1 MTQFL
6 FKRVI
11 DSIPV
16 LIGVAVIAFFLVHLS
31 GDPVLLM
38 LPPDTPPEQVEQ
50 FRQRMGYDRPV
61 IYQFAEFSLNLLTFN
76 LGTSIRYQE
85 PVTRL
90 ILERFWATLKLALA
104 SLVVAIL
111 LGIPGGILSAIHRGS
126 IKDHFVSLI
135 VFFGQAVPPFWL
147 GLMMILIFAVG
158 LKALPSSG
166 MGSWKHLI
174 MPATTVGLYFVASIA
189 RLTRSGILDIMGSD
203 YIRTARAKGL
213 SERIVIYKHALRNC
227 LIPIVTMTGLQF
239 GALLGGAV
247 VTETIFAWP
256 GIGRLMIQALY
267 SRDYPLVQGTMLF
280 FALIFIVVNFLT
292 DMLYSLIDP
301 RIRYK

>member
-1 MTQFL
+1 MGKF
-6 FKRVI
+6 FIKRLI

-16 LIGVAVIAFFLVHLS
+16 LIGVAIIAFFLVHLS

-38 LPPDTPPEQVEQ
+38 LPADTPPEQIEQ
-50 FRQRMGYDRPV
+50 FRHQMGYDRP
-61 IYQFAEFSLNLLTFN
+61 ILKQFVDFSVNLLTFN
-76 LGTSIRYQE
+76 LGNSIRYQE
-85 PVTRL
+85 PVVRL
-90 ILERFWATLKLALA
+90 IWERFWATLKLAFV
-104 SLVVAIL
+104 SLLIALI
-111 LGIPGGILSAIHRGS
+111 LGIPGGIISAIHRGT
-126 IKDHFVSLI
+126 IKDYAVSLI
-135 VFFGQAVPPFWL
+135 VFFGQAIPPFWL
-147 GLMMILIFAVG
+147 GLMMILVFAVN
-158 LKALPSSG
+158 LRILPSSG
-166 MGSWKHLI
+166 MGTFKQLI
-174 MPATTVGLYFVASIA
+174 MPALTVGLYFTASIA
-189 RLTRSGILDIMGSD
+189 RLTRSGILEIMGSD

>member
-1 MTQFL
+1 MGKF
-6 FKRVI
+6 FIKRLI

-16 LIGVAVIAFFLVHLS
+16 LIGVAIIAFSLVHLS

-38 LPPDTPPEQVEQ
+38 LPADTPPEQIEQ
-50 FRQRMGYDRPV
+50 FRHQMGYDRP
-61 IYQFAEFSLNLLTFN
+61 ILKQFVDFSVNLLTFN
-76 LGTSIRYQE
+76 LGNSIRYQE
-85 PVTRL
+85 PVVRL
-90 ILERFWATLKLALA
+90 IWERLWATLKLAFV
-104 SLVVAIL
+104 SLLIALI
-111 LGIPGGILSAIHRGS
+111 LGIPGGIISAIHRGT
-126 IKDHFVSLI
+126 IKDYAVSLI
-135 VFFGQAVPPFWL
+135 VFFGQAIPPFWL
-147 GLMMILIFAVG
+147 GLMMILVFAVN
-158 LKALPSSG
+158 LRLLPSSG
-166 MGSWKHLI
+166 MGTFKQLI
-174 MPATTVGLYFVASIA
+174 LPALTVGLYFTASIA
-189 RLTRSGILDIMGSD
+189 RLTRSGILEIMGSD

-227 LIPIVTMTGLQF
+227 LIPIVTITGLQF

-267 SRDYPLVQGTMLF
+267 NRDYPLVQGTMIF
-280 FALIFIVVNFLT
+280 FALIFIVMNILV

>member
-1 MTQFL
+1 MGTF
-6 FKRVI
+6 FIKRLI

-16 LIGVAVIAFFLVHLS
+16 LIGVAIIAFFLVHLS

-38 LPPDTPPEQVEQ
+38 LPADTPPEQIEQ
-50 FRQRMGYDRPV
+50 FRHQMGYDRP
-61 IYQFAEFSLNLLTFN
+61 ILKQFVDFSVNLLTFN
-76 LGTSIRYQE
+76 LGNSIRYQE
-85 PVTRL
+85 PVVRL
-90 ILERFWATLKLALA
+90 IWERFWATLKLAFV
-104 SLVVAIL
+104 SLLIALI
-111 LGIPGGILSAIHRGS
+111 LGIPGGIISAIHRGT
-126 IKDHFVSLI
+126 IKDYAVSII
-135 VFFGQAVPPFWL
+135 VFFGQAIPPFWL
-147 GLMMILIFAVG
+147 GLMMILVFAVN
-158 LKALPSSG
+158 LRILPSSG
-166 MGSWKHLI
+166 MGTFKQLI
-174 MPATTVGLYFVASIA
+174 MPALTVGLYFTASIA
-189 RLTRSGILDIMGSD
+189 RLTRSGILEIMGSD